1 MIQNIE
7 KKIKLALAISV
18 GSFVTSLIIVGLTFV
33 FAYSLVNEQR
43 KNIYVLDHN
52 VPVLVRQTEH
62 GTNREVEYES
72 HVNMFHL
79 LFFTLPPDDE
89 YIKNNLNKAMYLVD
103 DTGLAQYNNLREKGY
118 YNSILAS
125 SALLTIQTD
134 SITVDE
140 NGHFTYYAKQRI
152 ERPTSIATRALITEG
167 DLQDVSRTDNN
178 PHGLIIKN
186 WKTVLNKDLKYV
198 EKKNF

>member
-7 KKIKLALAISV
+7 KKIKLAFAISA
-18 GSFVTSLIIVGLTFV
+18 GSFVTSVVLVGVVCF
-33 FAYSLVNEQR
+33 FAYGLISEQR
-43 KNIYVLDHN
+43 RNIYVLDHN
-52 VPVLVRQTEH
+52 VPVLVRQTDQ
-62 GTNREVEYES
+62 GTNREVEYEA

-89 YIKNNLNKAMYLVD
+89 YIKNNLNKAMYLID

-125 SALLTIQTD
+125 SALLTIQAD
-134 SITVDE
+134 SIRVDG
-140 NGHFTYYAKQRI
+140 NRHFTYYARQRI

-167 DLQDVSRTDNN
+167 DLQDVPRTENN
-178 PHGLIIKN
+178 PHGLLIRN
-186 WKTVLNKDLKYV
+186 WKTVLNKDLEYV

>member
-7 KKIKLALAISV
+7 KKIKLAFAISV
-18 GSFVTSLIIVGLTFV
+18 GSFLTSLAVVVAVCV
-33 FAYSLVNEQR
+33 FAYRLVNEQR
-43 KNIYVLDHN
+43 RNIYVLDHN
-52 VPVLVRQTEH
+52 VPVLVRQTDH

-79 LFFTLPPDDE
+79 LFFTLPPDDA
-89 YIKNNLNKAMYLVD
+89 YIKNNLDKAMYLVD
-103 DTGLAQYNNLREKGY
+103 DTGLAQYNNLKEKGY

-134 SITVDE
+134 SITVDG
-140 NGHFTYYAKQRI
+140 NRHFTYYAKQRI

-167 DLQDVSRTDNN
+167 DLQDVPRTDNN

-186 WKTVLNKDLKYV
+186 WKTVLNKDLEYV